1 MAQSASDQDPLR
13 RTASTQLP
21 EVVQVA
27 ERVVG
32 KPAVTWERP
41 QCGLTAAHRYAIRFA
56 DGSAVFVK
64 GAADDQTAE
73 YLRVEHA
80 TLKTVG
86 GTFGPAIVSWLPGE
100 RPILI
105 TEHLPDYWPADADQT
120 TRWRAGDVGA
130 VHSAL
135 TELRTVTPPADMP
148 LAWWP
153 DPTWHQLVD
162 DPALIDAGLC
172 TPEWLERHGGLL
184 VETDERAQSR
194 TDCVVH
200 GDVRSDNLCILPDG
214 RARLVDWSMS
224 GAGHR
229 WQDLIMFLPTVRL
242 EGGPD
247 PATVFQG
254 EVETVTRLA
263 GPTVHRAMHFSDG
276 PEWLGRVLR
285 KLAVINLDWIA
296 ALLALDPPTTGQ
308 RAPLS

>member
-1 MAQSASDQDPLR
+1 M
-13 RTASTQLP
+13 TTP
-21 EVVQVA
+21 EVVRVA

-32 KPAVTWERP
+32 KPTVSWERP
-41 QCGLTAAHRYAIRFA
+41 ECGLSVAHRYAVRFT
-56 DGSAVFVK
+56 DGTAVFVK

-73 YLRVEHA
+73 FLRIEHS

-86 GTFGPAIVSWLPGE
+86 GTLGPAILHWLPGE

-105 TEHLPDYWPADADQT
+105 TELLPGYWPADHGRT
-120 TRWRAGDVGA
+120 VWRAGDIEA
-130 VHSAL
+130 VHAAL
-135 TELRTVTPPADMP
+135 TELRTVAPPADMP
-148 LAWWP
+148 PVWWP
-153 DPTWHQLVD
+153 DPTWRQLVD

-172 TPEWLERHGGLL
+172 TPEWLARHGGLL
-184 VETDERAQSR
+184 VETDERARAQ

-200 GDVRSDNLCILPDG
+200 GDVRSDNLCVLPDG
-214 RARLVDWSMS
+214 RATLVDWSSS

-263 GPTVHRAMHFSDG
+263 GLCVQRAIHFSDG
-276 PEWLGRVLR
+276 PDWLGRVFR
-285 KLAVINLDWIA
+285 DLAVINLDWIA
-296 ALLALDPPTTGQ
+296 TLLGLEPPSTA
-308 RAPLS
+308 RPR